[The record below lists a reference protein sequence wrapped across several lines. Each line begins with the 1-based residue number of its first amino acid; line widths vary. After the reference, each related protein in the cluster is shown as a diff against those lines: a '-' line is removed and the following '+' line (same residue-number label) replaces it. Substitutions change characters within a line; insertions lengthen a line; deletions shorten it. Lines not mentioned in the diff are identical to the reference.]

1 MSELKK
7 MSRIFSKK
15 NKLISAVL
23 HLIYYAVFA
32 VALVTVIYVLYCN
45 SKGKAANLFGYSVMH
60 VVTGSMEPVIHTDDY
75 IFVRKTPFSSLKEGQ
90 VISFYS
96 DDPAIYGMPNTHR
109 ITAFNDDGTLTVKG
123 DANPVA
129 DAASVRPE
137 NIIGVYTGKAS
148 FFRFLY
154 SFGSKKKLMMI
165 LVIIPTFLVSLYE
178 AVTITR
184 LTFKKDDEESDS
196 QAEKERLIRE
206 AIDREKEKLYAENY
220 SSDMKGDDEIES
232 GKDNETEND

>member
-1 MSELKK
+1 MSELRK
-7 MSRIFSKK
+7 MDRIFSKHRK
-15 NKLISAVL
+15 IISAVL
-23 HLIYYAVFA
+23 HLIYYTVFA
-32 VALVTVIYVLYCN
+32 FALITVIYVLYCN
-45 SKGKAANLFGYSVMH
+45 GKGKAPNLFGYSVMH

-75 IFVRKTPFSSLKEGQ
+75 IFVKKTPADKLEEGQ

-96 DDPAIYGMPNTHR
+96 DDPEIYGLPNTHR
-109 ITAFNDDGTLTVKG
+109 IIAFNSDGTIKVKG

-148 FFRFLY
+148 FFRFIC
-154 SFGSKKKLMMI
+154 SFGSKRKLMMI
-165 LVIIPTFLVSLYE
+165 FVIIPTFLVALYE
-178 AVTITR
+178 AVTITK
-184 LTFKKDDEESDS
+184 LSAKGEEENQD
-196 QAEKERLIRE
+196 EKERLIRE

-220 SSDMKGDDEIES
+220 AALTEGGNGDES

>member
-1 MSELKK
+1 MSELRK
-7 MSRIFSKK
+7 MSRIFSKHRK
-15 NKLISAVL
+15 IVSAVL

-32 VALVTVIYVLYCN
+32 AALVTVIYVLFCN
-45 SKGKAANLFGYSVMH
+45 SRGKAPNLFGYSVMH

-75 IFVRKTPFSSLKEGQ
+75 IFVKKTPVSRLEEGQ

-96 DDPAIYGMPNTHR
+96 DDPEIYGFPNTHR
-109 ITAFNDDGTLTVKG
+109 IIAFNSDGTIKVKG

-148 FFRFLY
+148 FFRFIY
-154 SFGSKKKLMMI
+154 SFGSKRKLMMI
-165 LVIIPTFLVSLYE
+165 FVIIPTFLVALYE
-178 AVTITR
+178 AVTITK
-184 LTFKKDDEESDS
+184 LSGKNDGENQNS
-196 QAEKERLIRE
+196 QDEKERLIRE

-220 SSDMKGDDEIES
+220 AALTEGGNGDES